1 MTEPSLRLRPQRGA
15 ADRRQPKRLTDVP
28 PPLLELR
35 HLRAGYGDIEVLHD
49 VNVTVRAGEV
59 LGVLGPNGAGKSTM
73 VSVMAGLVRPVSG
86 DLLLGGR
93 RVTGADPARLARLGL
108 CLIPEGRGVF
118 PNLTVAENL
127 WMMTPRG
134 RTRAQTAAKVFD
146 LFPALKD
153 RRAEL
158 AGSLSGGQQQMLA
171 MARALATDPAVLLF
185 DELSLGLAPLVVAQL
200 YEHVARIAS
209 TGVTI
214 VVVEQFLRTLL
225 GVATRAIALVG
236 GQIVL
241 SGTPDEIAPRL
252 HSAYLSGSAR

>member
-1 MTEPSLRLRPQRGA
+1 MPGGQSMPGGVT
-15 ADRRQPKRLTDVP
+15 VP
-28 PPLLELR
+28 GGQPPLLELR
-35 HLRAGYGDIEVLHD
+35 HLRAGYGEIEVLHG
-49 VNVTVRAGEV
+49 VTITVRAGEV

-73 VSVMAGLVRPVSG
+73 VSVMAGLVRPASG

-118 PNLTVAENL
+118 PNLSVAENL

-134 RTRAQTAAKVFD
+134 RARAETADRVFD
-146 LFPALKD
+146 VLPDLRD

-171 MARALATDPAVLLF
+171 MARALATDPAVLLL
-185 DELSLGLAPLVVAQL
+185 DELSMGLAPRVVTQL
-200 YEHVARIAS
+200 YEAVARIAG

-225 GVATRAIALVG
+225 GVATSAVALVG
-236 GQIVL
+236 GRVVL
-241 SGTPDEIAPRL
+241 SGTPDEVAPRL
-252 HSAYLSGSAR
+252 HDAYLSGSAR